1 MTIALPASR
10 SAVREEGEPPF
21 TLEER
26 REGERMEGRGG
37 EKGRGEGE
45 EVGGNEERD
54 TEGAREG
61 KRKQHT
67 NNTIHTAHQKGTSST
82 QYWY

>member
-1 MTIALPASR
+1 
-10 SAVREEGEPPF
+10 
-21 TLEER
+21 
-26 REGERMEGRGG
+26 MEGRGG